1 MTCCSLRCRDSIYV
15 YETTQKKDVWLLQTR
30 KANPIASFES
40 ATLGRFV
47 SVCQVIGCCVPPLA
61 VCIVFCLA
69 CSPRLCSCCVLSA
82 FLAPLAARRTTSHHS
97 HGTLQQV
104 SRFSQHRRSTS
115 PGHGLAG
122 AKAHANQRTFRW
134 HASQR
139 SARAQAQSK
148 PTAESETPP
157 PLLAGSS
164 RCGWRASPAVARRP
178 CLPTRMCQNRRTK
191 PRCLLA
197 TLATLALT
205 LALAYIRPSLG
216 ARSLGLGSGLWT
228 LGLSGTEPKFHRGRR
243 PEARPHAPRARPQS
257 HRATLTPNPRTPS
270 PISPSPRSLARA
282 RAHRMSRTLK
292 QPHPQS

>member
-122 AKAHANQRTFRW
+122 AKAHGQPA
-134 HASQR
+134 HVSVASQR
-139 SARAQAQSK
+139 SASTTAQRHSASPVK
-148 PTAESETPP
+148 SPLHRVRLPP
-157 PLLAGSS
+157 PSWQVRRSVAGV
-164 RCGWRASPAVARRP
+164 RHWR
-178 CLPTRMCQNRRTK
+178 
-191 PRCLLA
+191 
-197 TLATLALT
+197 
-205 LALAYIRPSLG
+205 
-216 ARSLGLGSGLWT
+216 
-228 LGLSGTEPKFHRGRR
+228 
-243 PEARPHAPRARPQS
+243 
-257 HRATLTPNPRTPS
+257 
-270 PISPSPRSLARA
+270 
-282 RAHRMSRTLK
+282 
-292 QPHPQS
+292 